1 MNFFISNWWALLLI
15 PVGIFIAWRLHR
27 SSFAGPNKGWRRT
40 YLILRCLVVI
50 FLALALSDPQA
61 RREGDTRAVIAV
73 VDRSRSMPADLREQ
87 AEHWLRTKT
96 ETLTTRDKFGVVL
109 FGGDTSIEFL
119 PDSAPPDGAFNSIV
133 DTDGTDIA
141 AALRVAA
148 SAFPKGAA
156 KRILLVSDGNETKG
170 DAEKAARDLKDR
182 GIRVD
187 VLPVRYSHDN
197 EVSVEQVVVPT
208 RTDENKPVEIRVIVR
223 SSVATEGTLNLRH
236 NGALVATQN
245 VELKPGKN
253 QFILERE
260 LKTGFHQFSATVD
273 AKVDGIAANNRGFG
287 FTLVAGEPRVL
298 LVESDPAHATQLVKA
313 LEPHGVDPEVV
324 DPSGIPIDVG
334 AIQNYDLMILSNVP
348 AMALS
353 TEQMSLIQ
361 GAVRDLG
368 MGLIMIGGEQSFAS
382 GGWLGTPVEEALPVD
397 MEIRQKRVLPNGALA
412 LIMHTCEFDNGN
424 SWAKKITK
432 EAIRVLSRQDY
443 VGVLYY
449 GFAGGDKWLFP
460 MTKVGDKKG
469 ALLSQ
474 VDRMSPGDMPAFH
487 PTMNMAYQGLMKTNT
502 SMRHVVV
509 VSDGD
514 ASPPQP
520 GLVALMQKN
529 KISVTGIEIFPHG
542 GAFGN
547 TLANLAK
554 ATGGQH
560 YTLSKPGDEKRLPR
574 ILIKEA
580 LTVRRSHVSE
590 KTFKCGRGHPTEVI
604 DGFDVKSLPPLH
616 GYVICSPKDEAF
628 VPLKGPEQDP
638 ILAHWQYGLGRSL
651 AFTSDAKNRWAASWL
666 GWGGFSKFWSQAVR
680 WTSRNIPR
688 SNFRMTMQ
696 PEGKEAKI
704 VLDAIDADGQYV
716 NDLKVRAHGRAP
728 DGSSLNLPL
737 AQTSAGRYEA
747 TVPLEKVGVYVLNTV
762 YESTKTAKGEQAK
775 KGRIVG
781 GLAVN
786 YSPEYASRT
795 ADVSMLTNLAQMTGG
810 RKLSALIAG
819 VNGAAA
825 SLPADP
831 LFVEEERVFGAA
843 WALWPALLTT
853 ALLLFLLDVALRRIQ
868 IDLRP
873 ARRAVAGVFDA
884 IPGLGA
890 FGRMVRPARR
900 TGEALGTEVAAGAP
914 APVQSGPTW
923 KPDLA
928 HADAAPPPGAAGA
941 TADTAATDA
950 PAPAPAEEEGGLYT
964 RRLLDAKRRKRRALP
979 KKRGKD

>member
-1 MNFFISNWWALLLI
+1 MNVHFANPWALALI
-15 PVGIFIAWRLHR
+15 PVGLFIVWRLHR
-27 SSFAGPNKGWRRT
+27 SSLAGPNRGWRRT
-40 YLILRCLVVI
+40 YLFLRCLVVT
-50 FLALALSDPQA
+50 LLSLALSDPQA

-87 AEHWLRTKT
+87 AEQWLRTKS

-119 PDSAPPDGAFNSIV
+119 PDSAPPDRPFSSIV

-170 DAEKAARDLKDR
+170 EAEKAARDLKDR
-182 GIRVD
+182 GIRID
-187 VLPVRYSHDN
+187 VLPVRYSHDS
-197 EVSVEQVVVPT
+197 EVSVEQVTVPT
-208 RTDENKPVEIRVIVR
+208 RTDENKPVEVRVVIK

-236 NGALVATQN
+236 NGALVASRPVQL
-245 VELKPGKN
+245 EPGKN
-253 QFILERE
+253 SFVISRE
-260 LKTGFHQFSATVD
+260 LKTGFHTFDASID
-273 AKVDGIAANNRGFG
+273 AKADGIAANNRGFG
-287 FTLVAGEPRVL
+287 FTLVSGEPRVL
-298 LVESDPAHATQLVKA
+298 LVESDPAHAAPLLRA
-313 LEPHGVDPEVV
+313 LAPHGVAPEVV
-324 DPSGIPIDVG
+324 DPSGIPVDVG

-368 MGLIMIGGEQSFAS
+368 MGLIMIGGEHSFAS
-382 GGWLGTPVEEALPVD
+382 GGWLGTPVEKALPVD

-424 SWAKKITK
+424 NWAKQVTK

-449 GFAGGDKWLFP
+449 GFSGGDKWLFP
-460 MTKVGDKKG
+460 MTKVGSKKG
-469 ALLSQ
+469 SLLSS

-487 PTMNMAYQGLMKTNT
+487 PTMQMAYKGLMSTNT
-502 SMRHVVV
+502 SMRHIVV

-514 ASPPQP
+514 ASPPQA
-520 GLVALMQKN
+520 GLVALMKKN
-529 KISVTGIEIFPHG
+529 NVSVTCIEIFPHG

-547 TLANLAK
+547 TMRNLAK

-560 YTLSKPGDEKRLPR
+560 YTLSKPGDEQRLPR

-580 LTVRRSHVSE
+580 LTVRRSHVAE
-590 KTFKCGRGHPTEVI
+590 RTFKVTRGHPTEVI
-604 DGFDVKSLPPLH
+604 DGFNVKSLPPLH

-651 AFTSDAKNRWAASWL
+651 AFTSDAKNRWASSWL
-666 GWGGFSKFWSQAVR
+666 AWGGFSKFWSQAVR

-696 PEGKEAKI
+696 ADGKEAKL
-704 VLDAIDADGQYV
+704 VLDAIDADGKYV
-716 NDLKVRAHGRAP
+716 NDLNVRAHGRTP
-728 DGSSLNLPL
+728 DGESLTMPL
-737 AQTSAGRYEA
+737 TQTSSGRYEA
-747 TVPLEKVGVYVLNTV
+747 TVPLEKVGVYMLNTV
-762 YESTKTAKGEQAK
+762 YESPKGADGKVK

-786 YSPEYASRT
+786 YSPEFASRT
-795 ADVSMLTNLAQMTGG
+795 ANTTLLSGLAQMTGG
-810 RKLSALIAG
+810 RKLPALF
-819 VNGAAA
+819 AAA
-825 SLPADP
+825 DGTARLPVESI
-831 LFVEEERVFGAA
+831 FVEEERVFGAA
-843 WALWPALLTT
+843 WALWPILLTV

-868 IDLRP
+868 IDMRPVRRAMAGFFEAVPGLKRIGAGLRP
-873 ARRAVAGVFDA
+873 
-884 IPGLGA
+884 
-890 FGRMVRPARR
+890 R
-900 TGEALGTEVAAGAP
+900 TRDNALVGTEVAAGS
-914 APVQSGPTW
+914 APVSGGPTW
-923 KPDLA
+923 KPDLS
-928 HADAAPPPGAAGA
+928 HADSAPTGAIDGDSAA
-941 TADTAATDA
+941 TATAPEAT
-950 PAPAPAEEEGGLYT
+950 PAEEEDGGLYT
-964 RRLLDAKRRKRRALP
+964 RRLLDAKRRALP